1 METDFKEIAKR
12 LDATAELLRG
22 SDRRWEISA
31 KRAKAFAELIRE
43 PGHRVSDAAKFLRR
57 ITRISF
63 QKPSITHPY
72 AAAQI
77 SEPWQ

>member
-12 LDATAELLRG
+12 LDTTAELLRG

-57 ITRISF
+57 DHANINIMLLRVSASKGRKLIV
-63 QKPSITHPY
+63 
-72 AAAQI
+72 
-77 SEPWQ
+77 